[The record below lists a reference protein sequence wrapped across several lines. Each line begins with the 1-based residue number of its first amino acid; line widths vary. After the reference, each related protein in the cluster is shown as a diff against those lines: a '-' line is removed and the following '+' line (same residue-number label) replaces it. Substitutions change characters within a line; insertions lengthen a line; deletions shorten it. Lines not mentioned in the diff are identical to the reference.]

1 MSKLELK
8 SRMKNLLMFLPNM
21 IILCARLMVD
31 SRVPRTERA
40 LFAAA
45 LIYAI
50 IPFDFI
56 PDMIPFVGQID
67 DLFLISLTL
76 LRLIDRTDDR
86 VVREHWRGGGDVVQ
100 LAESVATI
108 APLLIP
114 RRITRVLLAKVKP
127 TAEGTGLLV
136 NASKFEP
143 LLVEIPERE
152 QARSFRAG
160 TRDVSWKEA
169 KVEISLGDRHRVAPA
184 QTPFQFASAIHV
196 LVQDMSLLRNESR
209 FTNQITQHLFVRLV
223 LRARR

>member
-1 MSKLELK
+1 MAKAELK

-21 IILCARLMVD
+21 IILTAKLMVD

-40 LFAAA
+40 LFAGA
-45 LIYAI
+45 LIYAV

-67 DLFLISLTL
+67 DLFLISLTV

-86 VVREHWRGGGDVVQ
+86 IVREHWRGGGDIVA
-100 LAESVATI
+100 LAESAATV

-114 RRITRVLLAKVKP
+114 RRISRVLMSKVKP

-143 LLVEIPERE
+143 LLVEVPER
-152 QARSFRAG
+152 QPVQKPDRQG
-160 TRDVSWKEA
+160 GPA
-169 KVEISLGDRHRVAPA
+169 KNPSSRESK
-184 QTPFQFASAIHV
+184 SA
-196 LVQDMSLLRNESR
+196 
-209 FTNQITQHLFVRLV
+209 
-223 LRARR
+223 

>member
-1 MSKLELK
+1 MSKIELK

-21 IILCARLMVD
+21 IILCAKLMVD

-40 LFAAA
+40 LFAGA

-67 DLFLISLTL
+67 DLFLISLTIM
-76 LRLIDRTDDR
+76 RLIDRTDDR
-86 VVREHWRGGGDVVQ
+86 VVREHWRGGGDIVA
-100 LAESVATI
+100 LAESVATV

-114 RRITRVLLAKVKP
+114 RRISRVLISKVRP

-143 LLVEIPERE
+143 LLVEVPERVPQQSQKPDVE
-152 QARSFRAG
+152 GRQFDRSSKK
-160 TRDVSWKEA
+160 RDS
-169 KVEISLGDRHRVAPA
+169 R
-184 QTPFQFASAIHV
+184 SA
-196 LVQDMSLLRNESR
+196 
-209 FTNQITQHLFVRLV
+209 
-223 LRARR
+223 

>member
-1 MSKLELK
+1 MSKIELK

-21 IILCARLMVD
+21 IVLCARLMLD

-67 DLFLISLTL
+67 DAFLISMTL

-86 VVREHWRGGGDVVQ
+86 IVREHWHGGGDIVQ
-100 LAESVATI
+100 LAESVATV

-114 RRITRVLLAKVKP
+114 RRISRVLLAKVKP
-127 TAEGTGLLV
+127 TAEGSGLLV

-143 LLVEIPERE
+143 LLVEVPERVPE
-152 QARSFRAG
+152 Q
-160 TRDVSWKEA
+160 K
-169 KVEISLGDRHRVAPA
+169 
-184 QTPFQFASAIHV
+184 
-196 LVQDMSLLRNESR
+196 
-209 FTNQITQHLFVRLV
+209 TNREG
-223 LRARR
+223 ARRKAGQ

>member
-1 MSKLELK
+1 MSKIKLK

-21 IILCARLMVD
+21 VILTARLMID

-45 LIYAI
+45 LIYAV

-67 DLFLISLTL
+67 DLFLISLTV
-76 LRLIDRTDDR
+76 LRLIDRTDDT
-86 VVREHWRGGGDVVQ
+86 VVREHWRGGGDIVA
-100 LAESVATI
+100 LAESAATV

-114 RRITRVLLAKVKP
+114 RRISRVLISKVRP

-143 LLVEIPERE
+143 LMVEVPEKTLSDSKRDRLE
-152 QARSFRAG
+152 QL
-160 TRDVSWKEA
+160 KEA
-169 KVEISLGDRHRVAPA
+169 GRRSTSK
-184 QTPFQFASAIHV
+184 
-196 LVQDMSLLRNESR
+196 SR
-209 FTNQITQHLFVRLV
+209 RR
-223 LRARR
+223 RA

>member
-1 MSKLELK
+1 MAKAELK

-21 IILCARLMVD
+21 VILSARLMVD

-45 LIYAI
+45 VIYAI

-67 DLFLISLTL
+67 DLFLISITL

-86 VVREHWRGGGDVVQ
+86 IVREHWRGGGDIVQ

-114 RRITRVLLAKVKP
+114 RRISRVLLSRVKP

-143 LLVEIPERE
+143 LLVEVPEVSRKRGQKPGH
-152 QARSFRAG
+152 QAGLVDAAEE
-160 TRDVSWKEA
+160 K
-169 KVEISLGDRHRVAPA
+169 
-184 QTPFQFASAIHV
+184 ASK
-196 LVQDMSLLRNESR
+196 SG
-209 FTNQITQHLFVRLV
+209 
-223 LRARR
+223 